1 LVKNVEQI
9 DSIQETDRKPRFFR
23 GFHGFS
29 GSFAGRTRGFMLVP
43 AVSQLQFA
51 PLPEPTSGE
60 VFDEAH
66 FIRQT
71 FGDRGLQVEIIQLFI
86 AQVEDSRKA
95 LAAPMTTTAWRF
107 MTHTLKGAASA
118 VGAMRIAKLAGGWEL
133 AGSPQDASGRAAIAA
148 QFEAETTAFAAAAS
162 GYRS

>member
-1 LVKNVEQI
+1 
-9 DSIQETDRKPRFFR
+9 
-23 GFHGFS
+23 
-29 GSFAGRTRGFMLVP
+29 MP
-43 AVSQLQFA
+43 AVSPLQFS
-51 PLPEPTSGE
+51 PQPEPSNTA

-66 FIRQT
+66 FVRQT

-118 VGAMRIAKLAGGWEL
+118 VGAMRIATMAGGWEL
-133 AGSPQDASGRAAIAA
+133 AGSPRDASERASFVAL
-148 QFEAETTAFAAAAS
+148 FEAETAAFANAAKA
-162 GYRS
+162 YRD